1 MTHSQFDM
9 VGSATLI
16 ILLTVT
22 LAMVLTLAMLLRL
35 WKYADGL

>member
-1 MTHSQFDM
+1 MTYLQFRM

-16 ILLTVT
+16 ILITVT
-22 LAMVLTLAMLLRL
+22 VAMVLALAMLLRL